1 MTSHERK
8 AGAGALY
15 GTLEVL
21 ILNTLKAQGMLHGLE
36 IARLIQERSQDVLQV
51 EEGALYPALH
61 RLDRRGLVEGE
72 WQISEK
78 RRRARFYEI
87 TAAGKKALRTE
98 LKNWIQHTEAVSKVL
113 GLGEANP

>member
-1 MTSHERK
+1 MTNRERK

-21 ILNTLKAQGMLHGLE
+21 ILNTLKSSGVLHGLE
-36 IARLIQERSQDVLQV
+36 VARLIQERSQDILQV

-61 RLDRRGLVEGE
+61 RLERQGLVEGE

-87 TAAGKKALRTE
+87 TTAGKKALRTE
-98 LKNWIQHTEAVSKVL
+98 LKNWIQHTEAVGKVL
-113 GLGEANP
+113 GLREANP

>member
-8 AGAGALY
+8 AGAAALY
-15 GTLEVL
+15 GTLEIL
-21 ILNTLKAQGMLHGLE
+21 ILTTLKAQGTLHGLE
-36 IARLIQERSQDVLQV
+36 IARVIHERSQDVLRV

-61 RLDRRGLVEGE
+61 RLDRQGLVEGE

-87 TAAGKKALRTE
+87 TTAGKPALRAE
-98 LKNWIQHTEAVSKVL
+98 LRNWIEHTEAVGKVL
-113 GLGEANP
+113 GLREA